1 MSTHLKEFAKNRR
14 KKEKTEVLTARLPKS
29 LYAEF
34 KGYCEGLDLTISE
47 AICLLVKYELANG
60 MDSSVSE
67 VASTNEYA
75 MIQNANHNE
84 IVIDSKINTKNKT
97 KSKTNRFTTTQW
109 QVDGQLPCPCCG
121 LWVNASNFSR
131 HAKQHVTTTQDIFIN
146 EKFREKISAMIQ
158 AKKAEIN
165 EEVNL

>member
-14 KKEKTEVLTARLPKS
+14 KKEKTDVLTARLPES
-29 LYAEF
+29 LYTEF

-67 VASTNEYA
+67 VASSNEYT
-75 MIQNANHNE
+75 MNQNANHNE
-84 IVIDSKINTKNKT
+84 IVIDSKSNT

-109 QVDGQLPCPCCG
+109 QVDGQLPCPYCG

-131 HAKQHVTTTQDIFIN
+131 HAKQHVTTTQDIFMN
-146 EKFREKISAMIQ
+146 ENFREKINAMIQ